1 MYYPFYYRAP
11 TYEECMELCMEKG
24 WPHDAC
30 YEACHSFPKQHPVHT
45 SYPHTSPTVPN
56 SIIQAAPYSST
67 NQQLQ
72 CFLACIQNGGMPN
85 YCYNY
90 CSWGNP
96 YHMQTVHSS
105 AERCYQQCRNSGG
118 THEHC
123 VRSCED
129 VDKLLLYR

>member
-11 TYEECMELCMEKG
+11 TYEECMEFCMEKG

-30 YEACHSFPKQHPVHT
+30 YEGCHPFPKQHPVHT
-45 SYPHTSPTVPN
+45 SYPHTSPTVSN
-56 SIIQAAPYSST
+56 SIIQSAPYSAT

-85 YCYNY
+85 YCYNS
-90 CSWGNP
+90 CFWVNP

-105 AERCYQQCRNSGG
+105 AGRCYQQCRNSGG

-123 VRSCED
+123 MLSCKI
-129 VDKLLLYR
+129 VDI